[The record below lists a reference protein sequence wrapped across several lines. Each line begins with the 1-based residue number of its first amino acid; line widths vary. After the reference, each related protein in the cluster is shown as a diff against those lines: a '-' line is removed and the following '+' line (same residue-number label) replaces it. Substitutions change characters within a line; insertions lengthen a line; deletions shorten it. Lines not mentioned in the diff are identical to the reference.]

1 MPGHPAA
8 LTVRMTERLSPEECW
23 RLLSR
28 AHVGRV
34 AVHTDGEIDIFP
46 INFVATRGEIFF
58 RSAPGS
64 KLMDIASNPV
74 VAFESDGRR
83 PGHRWSVVVR
93 GIAQRLDRDD
103 EIEASGV
110 LDLHT
115 VTSTEKWNY
124 VRIRPTSVTG
134 RRL

>member
-1 MPGHPAA
+1 
-8 LTVRMTERLSPEECW
+8 MTERLSPEECW

-46 INFVATRGEIFF
+46 INFVAKRGEIFF

-83 PGHRWSVVVR
+83 PAHRWSVVVR

-110 LDLHT
+110 LGLHT
-115 VTSTEKWNY
+115 ATPTEKWNY
-124 VRIRPTSVTG
+124 VRIRPASVTG

>member
-1 MPGHPAA
+1 
-8 LTVRMTERLSPEECW
+8 MTETLSTEKCW

-28 AHVGRV
+28 AHIGRV
-34 AVHTDGEIDIFP
+34 AVHLDGEIDIFP
-46 INFVATRGEIFF
+46 INFVVTRGEIFF

-74 VAFESDGRR
+74 VAFEADGRR

-93 GIAQRLDRDD
+93 GTAHRLDRDD

-110 LDLHT
+110 LNLDT
-115 VTSTEKWNY
+115 ETSTEKWNY